1 MNEPDFYLASADGV
15 LFEKP
20 RRCWRGKRIAI
31 DDRDDL
37 LLIRID
43 PPLVGQ
49 NYGCGAR
56 DIDLLLVAP
65 RHEGGSLFPINEW
78 PIYVHIAR
86 PLIDNAEKCDS
97 LHPNE
102 IESIAWGELYRT
114 EEDARLKA
122 I

>member
-20 RRCWRGKRIAI
+20 RRCWRGKRIATN
-31 DDRDDL
+31 DRNDL

-43 PPLVGQ
+43 PPLDGQ
-49 NYGCGAR
+49 NYGGSR

-78 PIYVHIAR
+78 PIFVHIAR
-86 PLIDNAEKCDS
+86 PLIENAEKRES
-97 LHPNE
+97 LQSNE
-102 IESIAWGELYRT
+102 IESIAWGELYQT
-114 EEDARLKA
+114 EEDARSKA
-122 I
+122 M